1 MIESVNQLVDA
12 TEQQLIDYA
21 LRLSEVTEDLAGL
34 NALQSIEG
42 DPTRPGCVR
51 RGIFQGIIYA
61 TGGAPGLGAA
71 GDFPRIDLG
80 NTNNVYLHFKLPLK
94 ITTNNRMFH
103 LRFRGYCY
111 GSAKIIDETVVGYC
125 KASAGRTEGIAT
137 KGNFSPTVYVDSN
150 NNVIVRMF
158 FSSIYYSTMSIDSMM
173 VSTGA
178 ESAMFNRGD
187 LVARMSLASTVTF

>member
-21 LRLSEVTEDLAGL
+21 LRLSEVTEDLAEL
-34 NALQSIEG
+34 NALQSVEG

-51 RGIFQGIIYA
+51 RGIFQGIIFA
-61 TGGAPGLGAA
+61 TGGAPGVGSA
-71 GDFPRIDLG
+71 GDFPVIDLG

-111 GSAKIIDETVVGYC
+111 GSAGVIDETVVGYC
-125 KASAGRTEGIAT
+125 NASVGRTEGIAT
-137 KGNFSPTVYVDSN
+137 KGNFSPTAYVDSN

-158 FSSIYYSTMSIDSMM
+158 FPSIYYSTMSIDSMM

-187 LVARMSLASTVTF
+187 LVARLSLASTVTF